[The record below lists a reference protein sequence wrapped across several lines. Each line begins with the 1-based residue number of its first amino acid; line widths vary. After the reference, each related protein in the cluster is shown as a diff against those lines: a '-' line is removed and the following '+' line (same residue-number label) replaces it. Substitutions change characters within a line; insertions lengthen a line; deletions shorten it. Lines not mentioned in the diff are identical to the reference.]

1 MSGYRLTD
9 LALADLENILQYSI
23 ENWGVGVAKRYYRG
37 LYERFEWLV
46 DNTKLGKYRPEI
58 DLGIYSY
65 QYKSHLI
72 FYEIHLQQIEILR
85 ILHKSTDYQQHL
97 Q

>member
-1 MSGYRLTD
+1 MKHYRLTE
-9 LALADLENILQYSI
+9 LAEADLENILKYSI
-23 ENWGVGVAKRYYRG
+23 ENWGASVAKRYYRG

-46 DNTKLGKYRPEI
+46 DNKQLGKYRPEI

-65 QYKSHLI
+65 QYQSHLI

-85 ILHKSTDYQQHL
+85 ILHKNTDYQRHL
-97 Q
+97 